1 MPPLEPSNS
10 TTIGSENYHI
20 TGEQEDLKTV
30 FIKTIEI
37 LKEEMNK
44 SLKDRYE
51 NTNNVRNWIK

>member
-51 NTNNVRNWIK
+51 NTNNVRN